1 MNNDDS
7 IRTVSSPYLAR
18 RYRIPPL
25 SVRLAWGGL
34 IFVLLL
40 ASFVLLPYTVLGFV
54 TMHGIQSGI
63 STMTVVVIGVILSI
77 LGAARSV
84 LKPTVAYGPIWMAGA
99 LLMVGYL
106 LILAPG
112 ASFTIQV
119 GGGTLSIQFGAI
131 FLLLAIVPLLRAV
144 AAGIITWE
152 DVFHRG
158 ERLPVDFP
166 P

>member
-1 MNNDDS
+1 
-7 IRTVSSPYLAR
+7 
-18 RYRIPPL
+18 
-25 SVRLAWGGL
+25 
-34 IFVLLL
+34 
-40 ASFVLLPYTVLGFV
+40 
-54 TMHGIQSGI
+54 MHGIQSGI

-144 AAGIITWE
+144 AAGIDHLGGCLPPGRAAPGGLPALIS
-152 DVFHRG
+152 
-158 ERLPVDFP
+158 ERSRL
-166 P
+166 